1 MAIDYVYRNFVGR
14 NCSNRLKRASLR
26 LISSRAFSLA
36 LAVDWDKFVDSFRR
50 KEFFGTK
57 GGGGKIISIIL
68 NIIIILIEIHSY
80 RDMARKASFEFRDRP
95 IPPLDEGVYWIEYLL
110 RHGPDSLRTT
120 APNLTWYQYLLL
132 DVILAIIISIV
143 LTVFIVY
150 KLLKLLI
157 WKGRMSIDVNKKR
170 SWRKILLRNIARS
183 C

>member
-1 MAIDYVYRNFVGR
+1 MAIDYVCRNFVGR

-68 NIIIILIEIHSY
+68 KVIIILIEI
-80 RDMARKASFEFRDRP
+80 RDLQLQGYGKES
-95 IPPLDEGVYWIEYLL
+95 LL
-110 RHGPDSLRTT
+110 RVQGSTYTT
-120 APNLTWYQYLLL
+120 LGRGCLL
-132 DVILAIIISIV
+132 DRVFTSPWAGFIEDNGTEFNLVPIFIAGRYPRDNNFYRVDGIYRLQIIKIINLERKNV
-143 LTVFIVY
+143 
-150 KLLKLLI
+150 
-157 WKGRMSIDVNKKR
+157 GR
-170 SWRKILLRNIARS
+170 